1 MANLYKQVYG
11 GDGEMRCL
19 FFITIQPVLGTFL
32 EWYGIL
38 FILGIITLAFTIL
51 LRSWLLFLGQL
62 IIVSTSMIVSNITI
76 SFILMILQILFT
88 IYLLYRMKQAI
99 DYNYVLVLEK
109 THQTPRK
116 ITSDRDTGT
125 KFTF

>member
-1 MANLYKQVYG
+1 MKF
-11 GDGEMRCL
+11 L
-19 FFITIQPVLGTFL
+19 FFITIQPVLGPFSA
-32 EWYGIL
+32 WYGML
-38 FILGIITLAFTIL
+38 FILGIVTLAFTIM
-51 LRSWLLFLGQL
+51 LRSWLLFLVQL
-62 IIVSTSMIVSNITI
+62 LILSASMMVSNITI
-76 SFILMILQILFT
+76 SFILMNLQILFT

>member
-1 MANLYKQVYG
+1 MNF
-11 GDGEMRCL
+11 L
-19 FFITIQPVLGTFL
+19 FFITIQPVLGSFPA
-32 EWYGIL
+32 WYGVL
-38 FILGIITLAFTIL
+38 FILGIVTLAFTII

-62 IIVSTSMIVSNITI
+62 ILLSASMMVSNITI
-76 SFILMILQILFT
+76 SFILMTLQILFT

-99 DYNYVLVLEK
+99 DYNYALVLEK

-116 ITSDRDTGT
+116 ITSDGDTGT